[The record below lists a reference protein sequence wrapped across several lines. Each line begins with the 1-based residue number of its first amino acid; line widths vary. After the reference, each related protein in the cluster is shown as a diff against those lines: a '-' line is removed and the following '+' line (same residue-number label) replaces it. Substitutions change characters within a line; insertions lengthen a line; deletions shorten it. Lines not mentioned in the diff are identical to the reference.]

1 MLEVLIEGYQ
11 LELSA
16 PECMPEVPVWSASAH
31 IQNDVS
37 EVMPYLNAVLD
48 RALYDSDNQYII
60 WKEGGRKYALRPHE
74 LAVSSILDREQ
85 ACDLVGSAVA
95 AINQIWSK
103 RDEIAPD
110 YSKRT
115 PPKLL
120 DILKHL
126 PRTNCRECGVPSCM
140 AFAAELIEG
149 NRRLED
155 CPPLS
160 EEGSTDALRHLEGLG
175 L

>member
-1 MLEVLIEGYQ
+1 MVEALIEGYQ
-11 LELSA
+11 LELTA
-16 PECMPEVPVWSASAH
+16 PECMPEIAVWSASTH
-31 IQNDVS
+31 IKNDVS

-48 RALYDSDNQYII
+48 RAFYDSDNQYIV

-74 LAVSSILDREQ
+74 LAISSILDREE
-85 ACDLVGSAVA
+85 AYDLAEKAVVV
-95 AINQIWSK
+95 INQIWSK
-103 RDEIAPD
+103 REEITPD

-126 PRTNCRECGVPSCM
+126 PRTNCRKCGVQSCM

-149 NRRLED
+149 GKRLED
-155 CPPLS
+155 CPPLT
-160 EEGSTDALRHLEGLG
+160 EEGSLDAVRHLEGLG